1 MLKGVACALIITITC
16 LNCISAK
23 IGARISDVLTLIK
36 VAALIFIVG
45 IGFVYLAKGSV
56 GNFKNSFVG
65 SSVNPVDYGKA
76 LYFQLFTYGGWNNLN
91 LMVGELK
98 KPEKNL
104 PLAIII
110 SMSLVIIV
118 YLLTN
123 VAYFA
128 VLPLELMG
136 DEDINI
142 G

>member
-1 MLKGVACALIITITC
+1 
-16 LNCISAK
+16 
-23 IGARISDVLTLIK
+23 
-36 VAALIFIVG
+36 
-45 IGFVYLAKGSV
+45 
-56 GNFKNSFVG
+56 
-65 SSVNPVDYGKA
+65 
-76 LYFQLFTYGGWNNLN
+76 
-91 LMVGELK
+91 MVGELK

-128 VLPLELMG
+128 VLPLELMR